1 MNAGVS
7 TAPRRVA
14 SVPRRARDPGSRA
27 PGANVK
33 GMRGTL
39 AARARA
45 GPAVEHG
52 SDRAPLGALATT
64 IGLASLWNR
73 LDVTTPRGTGD
84 WVVESV

>member
-1 MNAGVS
+1 
-7 TAPRRVA
+7 
-14 SVPRRARDPGSRA
+14 
-27 PGANVK
+27 
-33 GMRGTL
+33 MRGTL